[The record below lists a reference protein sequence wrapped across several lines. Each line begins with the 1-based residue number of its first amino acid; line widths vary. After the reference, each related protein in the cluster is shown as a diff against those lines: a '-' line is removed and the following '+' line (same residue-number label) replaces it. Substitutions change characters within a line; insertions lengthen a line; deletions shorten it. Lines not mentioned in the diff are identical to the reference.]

1 MKKIVIVLCFLGL
14 FLSKS
19 EAQNEIRFGIQF
31 SPTLSWMKTDA
42 KRIGNNGGLIL
53 GAKLG
58 AVGEYYFRENYSIA
72 SGIGFAFNH
81 SGRLK
86 YQDRGSY
93 WVNSELDNLPG
104 LDTFAAGVT
113 LKYNLQYVEIP
124 VSLKLRS
131 GYFGTFRVFAELPI
145 IYLGFK
151 TQAKGSTEG
160 NNPDTDKENISP
172 DVAFFNLSWGIG
184 GGFEYELGSK
194 TSLVGGLY
202 YQQGFTDV
210 TKDDGFTIRENG
222 EIRKENSK
230 ATIGA
235 IVIRM
240 GVMF

>member
-1 MKKIVIVLCFLGL
+1 MQLANIIFEKIIPSQVESVLL
-14 FLSKS
+14 
-19 EAQNEIRFGIQF
+19 
-31 SPTLSWMKTDA
+31 
-42 KRIGNNGGLIL
+42 
-53 GAKLG
+53 
-58 AVGEYYFRENYSIA
+58 
-72 SGIGFAFNH
+72 FNH

-160 NNPDTDKENISP
+160 NNPDTEKENISP
-172 DVAFFNLSWGIG
+172 DVAFFNLSWGG
-184 GGFEYELGSK
+184 
-194 TSLVGGLY
+194 LVEDLN
-202 YQQGFTDV
+202 T
-210 TKDDGFTIRENG
+210 N
-222 EIRKENSK
+222 
-230 ATIGA
+230 
-235 IVIRM
+235 
-240 GVMF
+240 